1 MIIMGC
7 MIVFSIPAS
16 WVFEKIGWYKTVSI
30 AGIVLMVFTLLRG
43 FIGGSPLPAPGAARE
58 FDLRGI
64 AFPPIA

>member
-1 MIIMGC
+1 

-43 FIGGSPLPAPGAARE
+43 FIGGSSYTALVITTPASPSHSPSSSMPSA
-58 FDLRGI
+58 
-64 AFPPIA
+64 